1 MKKTII
7 SLLLVV
13 AVALPNLSAA
23 AAETNLAPSAT
34 VTASKRGDDATSTPT
49 AVNNGVIT
57 PDGNGAEKWFVSANV
72 NGAWVQF
79 KFDSP
84 VTMGSAVV
92 YSGGSTPGFPDI
104 AEDFKFQYADGGT
117 WRDVPGGSVSAND
130 DAKCSVDFSAGV
142 TSDTFRFVS
151 TGDNRFRIREIELY
165 PYSAAGGGRVVVQP
179 DDVIGTK
186 YEKSVTKLLTL
197 GMIKNDDERFYP
209 EYPIKRGEFVSWIM
223 TAVNAQPES
232 ADKVF
237 ADVDPKSDEGA
248 AIAAAYRMGIVSG
261 DDNSRFRPNDEI
273 TYNEACVMLVSL
285 LGYRAKATA
294 YGGYPSG
301 FSRIAAS
308 LKLDDG
314 ITMRRDGYL
323 NRGDCA
329 LMIDNALG
337 KKIAVPSSFG
347 SDAEYEYKDGGILE
361 EYRHIT
367 TLTAVIEANSQM
379 SVVGGNIASDGRVI
393 VDGEIYETARSG
405 AADFV
410 GYETD
415 IYYEVNNGK
424 KTIVYAEPTERNKV
438 TEVDA
443 RDVDKASLGSLTYYK
458 DDRKITETFPTDT
471 RILLNGA
478 SSGINSVTLKPKYGK
493 YTLIDNDGDGKYE
506 VILISSRVITTVKGV
521 DADKNIIYGDGV
533 SQSLDSFENS
543 AVYMNG
549 KPSSI
554 NKISVGNI
562 IAFEASANGELIR
575 CYASNQKVK
584 GKITAISDDKAEID
598 GREYDMLDECIDKL
612 TLGSNGTFFFTD
624 DGIIADCS
632 FSNSDYGFGYIV
644 AIKQQANFDNLRIK
658 VLCQD
663 GKINIYDIPD
673 KIRVNG
679 SEKADTALTE
689 GMVIK
694 FRADADNSITGI
706 YAEVESN
713 GTAYKENYD
722 NSVVR
727 FNDMNNCYFNNGMLL
742 GGRNKA
748 SVILKSDTV
757 VFSVPKDSVGTDDGD
772 YSVSIGISAITSGKY
787 NDTFGI
793 YNLDEDNIPE
803 VICHTY
809 TDKIPKMPASTDT
822 AVIKNITAA
831 IGNDGMPTKAFDVY
845 INGSE
850 AKYKLCDDSVYHN
863 EYNSFVDNKLSYT
876 SVQLADLKKGDVIQL
891 KADSDNNILS
901 YRVLYRAADLSVTG
915 LLQYTGA
922 EGNQGTYYPPLETVS
937 GTVYTIGKNSVT
949 FAADGDRYNY
959 KLTACNVYIYS
970 SARDT
975 VYKSDIAALSAGRT
989 SGIGARVF
997 ARINSKS
1004 VKDIVIYE

>member
-1 MKKTII
+1 MKKSII
-7 SLLLVV
+7 SLFLVA

-23 AAETNLAPSAT
+23 AAETNLAPSAS

-84 VTMGSAVV
+84 VTLGSAVV

-117 WRDVPGGSVSAND
+117 WRDVPGGAVSANE
-130 DAKCSVDFSAGV
+130 DAKCGVDFSVGV

-151 TGDNRFRIREIELY
+151 AGDSRFRIREIELY
-165 PYSAAGGGRVVVQP
+165 PYSASGGGRVVVQP
-179 DDVIGTK
+179 DDIVGTR

-223 TAVNAQPES
+223 TAVNAHDDSGER
-232 ADKVF
+232 VF
-237 ADVDPKSDEGA
+237 ADVDPKSAEGA

-261 DDNSRFRPNDEI
+261 DDDSRFRPNDEI
-273 TYNEACVMLVSL
+273 TYSEACSMLVSV
-285 LGYRAKATA
+285 LGYRAKALA

-301 FSRIAAS
+301 FAKAAAS
-308 LKLDDG
+308 LKLDRG

-329 LMIDNALG
+329 LMIDNALDQ
-337 KKIAVPSSFG
+337 KIAVPSSFG
-347 SDAEYEYKDGGILE
+347 ADAEYEYKDGGILE
-361 EYRHIT
+361 EYRHIKT
-367 TLTAVIEANSQM
+367 MTAVIEANSQM
-379 SVVGGNIASDGRVI
+379 SVVGGNIAGDGRVI
-393 VDGEIYETARSG
+393 ADGEIYDTAHSG
-405 AADFV
+405 ADGFV
-410 GYETD
+410 GCETD
-415 IYYEVNNGK
+415 IYYEENDGK
-424 KTIVYAEPTERNKV
+424 KTIVYAEPTERNAV

-443 RDVDKASLGSLTYYK
+443 RDIDKASLGSLTYYTG
-458 DDRKITETFPTDT
+458 DRKTTETFPADA

-478 SSGINSVTLKPKYGK
+478 SSGINSATVKPKYGK

-521 DADKNIIYGDGV
+521 DTDKNIIYGDGV
-533 SQSLDSFENS
+533 SQNLDSFENS

-554 NKISVGNI
+554 SKISVGNI

-584 GKITAISDDKAEID
+584 GKISALSDDKAEID
-598 GREYDMLDECIDKL
+598 GREYDMLGECFDKF
-612 TLGSNGTFFFTD
+612 TLGSSGTFYLTD

-632 FSNSDYGFGYIV
+632 FSNSDYGFGYIM
-644 AIKQQANFDNLRIK
+644 AIKQQANFDNMQIK

-663 GKINIYDIPD
+663 GKINIYDVPD

-679 SEKADTALTE
+679 TEKPDASLRQ

-694 FRADADNSITGI
+694 FRADDDKAITGI
-706 YAEVESN
+706 FAETESN
-713 GTAYKENYD
+713 GAEYKENYD
-722 NSVVR
+722 NSIVR

-748 SVILKSDTV
+748 SVILNADTV
-757 VFSVPKDSVGTDDGD
+757 VFDVPKDSEVADDGD

-793 YNLDEDNIPE
+793 YNLDEENIPE

-809 TDKIPKMPASTDT
+809 TDKIPKMPASTET
-822 AVIKNITAA
+822 AVVKNITAA

-850 AKYKLCDDSVYHN
+850 SKYKMCDDSVYHN

-876 SVQLADLKKGDVIQL
+876 SVKLADLKKGDVIQI
-891 KADSDNNILS
+891 KADADNNILS

-937 GTVYTIGKNSVT
+937 GTVYAIGKNSVT

-959 KLTACNVYIYS
+959 KLTACNVYICN

-975 VYKSDIAALSAGRT
+975 VYKSDIAALSSERAG
-989 SGIGARVF
+989 GIGARVF